1 MNAYDSGPRRIP
13 SLSERGSALIGT
25 RATSTLH
32 YSGDRIR
39 IASSVCNDEEWNASY
54 NADFR
59 TVYALLEVIRCVCR
73 FVEVNLTPNKKGSFG
88 GYGIELDSALAT
100 VLGGREGQKIS
111 PSEMTKRIWA
121 YVKHHNLG
129 KKSN

>member
-1 MNAYDSGPRRIP
+1 LGACI
-13 SLSERGSALIGT
+13 
-25 RATSTLH
+25 
-32 YSGDRIR
+32 
-39 IASSVCNDEEWNASY
+39 CNDCEWTPSY
-54 NADFR
+54 NAAFR
-59 TVYALLEVIRCVCR
+59 TAHTMPEVIRRVFR
-73 FVEVNLTPNKKGSFG
+73 FREVNLTPTKKGSFG

>member
-1 MNAYDSGPRRIP
+1 MADGLGQRRQEAKILAPTSVIIILGVPPASEPWSVTTASGMRVTMR
-13 SLSERGSALIGT
+13 LSEQSA
-25 RATSTLH
+25 S
-32 YSGDRIR
+32 
-39 IASSVCNDEEWNASY
+39 
-54 NADFR
+54 
-59 TVYALLEVIRCVCR
+59 LLEVIRRVFR
-73 FVEVNLTPNKKGSFG
+73 FREVNLTPTKKASFG

-129 KKSN
+129 KKSS

>member
-1 MNAYDSGPRRIP
+1 MLFELQCGFLNSSGVLCLV
-13 SLSERGSALIGT
+13 SN
-25 RATSTLH
+25 
-32 YSGDRIR
+32 
-39 IASSVCNDEEWNASY
+39 V
-54 NADFR
+54 FR
-59 TVYALLEVIRCVCR
+59 FR
-73 FVEVNLTPNKKGSFG
+73 EVNLTPNKKASFG

-129 KKSN
+129 KKN

>member
-1 MNAYDSGPRRIP
+1 M
-13 SLSERGSALIGT
+13 
-25 RATSTLH
+25 
-32 YSGDRIR
+32 
-39 IASSVCNDEEWNASY
+39 
-54 NADFR
+54 
-59 TVYALLEVIRCVCR
+59 IRCVCR

-100 VLGGREGQKIS
+100 VLGGREGQK
-111 PSEMTKRIWA
+111 MTKRIWA

>member
-1 MNAYDSGPRRIP
+1 VWTLVISTSRSGSRQ
-13 SLSERGSALIGT
+13 L
-25 RATSTLH
+25 AT
-32 YSGDRIR
+32 
-39 IASSVCNDEEWNASY
+39 SVCNDCEWNASY

-59 TVYALLEVIRCVCR
+59 TAHVLLEVIRRVFR
-73 FVEVNLTPNKKGSFG
+73 FVEVNLTPNKRGSFG

>member
-1 MNAYDSGPRRIP
+1 VDELEITEFSRCAIALQKFQLGGWIV
-13 SLSERGSALIGT
+13 SLHWVRTGLLRPI
-25 RATSTLH
+25 
-32 YSGDRIR
+32 
-39 IASSVCNDEEWNASY
+39 CNDCEWTGSY

-59 TVYALLEVIRCVCR
+59 TARVSLEVIHRVFR
-73 FVEVNLTPNKKGSFG
+73 FREVNLTPNKKGSFG

>member
-1 MNAYDSGPRRIP
+1 LPDLETYGQ
-13 SLSERGSALIGT
+13 LIGT
-25 RATSTLH
+25 TRARARQWTPISKYRPSNQPATT
-32 YSGDRIR
+32 
-39 IASSVCNDEEWNASY
+39 VCNDCEWNASY

-59 TVYALLEVIRCVCR
+59 TVYALLELIRRVFR
-73 FVEVNLTPNKKGSFG
+73 FREVNLTPTKKASFG

>member
-1 MNAYDSGPRRIP
+1 MNAYNSRPRRIP
-13 SLSERGSALIGT
+13 SLSEREHPDRHKSNIDPPL
-25 RATSTLH
+25 
-32 YSGDRIR
+32 SGDRVR

-59 TVYALLEVIRCVCR
+59 TVYDLLEVITCVCR

>member
-1 MNAYDSGPRRIP
+1 MPQVARKSFREKRESVGVEGCRVRCIQWNP
-13 SLSERGSALIGT
+13 SLA
-25 RATSTLH
+25 
-32 YSGDRIR
+32 SG
-39 IASSVCNDEEWNASY
+39 ACNDREWNASY

-59 TVYALLEVIRCVCR
+59 TAHVSLEVIHRVFR
-73 FVEVNLTPNKKGSFG
+73 FREVNLTPTKKASFG

>member
-1 MNAYDSGPRRIP
+1 
-13 SLSERGSALIGT
+13 L
-25 RATSTLH
+25 
-32 YSGDRIR
+32 
-39 IASSVCNDEEWNASY
+39 VCNDREWNASY
-54 NADFR
+54 NAAFR
-59 TVYALLEVIRCVCR
+59 TVRVLLEVIRRVFR
-73 FVEVNLTPNKKGSFG
+73 FREVNLTPTKKASFG

>member
-1 MNAYDSGPRRIP
+1 M
-13 SLSERGSALIGT
+13 
-25 RATSTLH
+25 
-32 YSGDRIR
+32 
-39 IASSVCNDEEWNASY
+39 SY

-59 TVYALLEVIRCVCR
+59 TVYVLLELIRRVYR
-73 FVEVNLTPNKKGSFG
+73 FREVNLTPNKKGSFG

>member
-1 MNAYDSGPRRIP
+1 MP
-13 SLSERGSALIGT
+13 
-25 RATSTLH
+25 
-32 YSGDRIR
+32 
-39 IASSVCNDEEWNASY
+39 
-54 NADFR
+54 
-59 TVYALLEVIRCVCR
+59 EVIRRVFR
-73 FVEVNLTPNKKGSFG
+73 FREVNLTPNKKGSFG

>member
-1 MNAYDSGPRRIP
+1 M
-13 SLSERGSALIGT
+13 
-25 RATSTLH
+25 
-32 YSGDRIR
+32 
-39 IASSVCNDEEWNASY
+39 VCNEGGWIASY

-59 TVYALLEVIRCVCR
+59 TANVLLELIPCVFR
-73 FVEVNLTPNKKGSFG
+73 FREVNLTPNKKGSFG